1 MTRLVPLKKRH
12 SQDRKFHSM
21 YKALFY
27 SQQDNN
33 SVRCTLCPHVCLIP
47 EGRRGLCGVR
57 ENRNGCLYSLV
68 FGRAIAE
75 HVDPIEKKPLFHVLP
90 GSTSY
95 SIATPGCNLSCRH
108 CQNSGIAHLPRSHGN
123 LAGALRTPDDIVQAA
138 LAAECR
144 SISFT
149 YTEPTIYFEYAL
161 EIARH
166 AVQKNLKTIFVT
178 NGYIAPR
185 AIETITPFLAAANID
200 LKAFSDDFYRDIC
213 GARLKPVLDAIQTY
227 HQCGIWI
234 EITTLIIPG
243 LNDSPDEL
251 KKIADFI
258 VSVGEDI
265 PWHVSAFYPT
275 YRMTDRPPTPA
286 STLLAAREIGRAAG
300 LRYVYTGN
308 IPGQGGED
316 TLCHACGATLIERQ
330 GYRICSY
337 NLRNGICP
345 ACFAPCAGI
354 FD

>member
-1 MTRLVPLKKRH
+1 
-12 SQDRKFHSM
+12 M
-21 YKALFY
+21 YEALLY
-27 SQQDNN
+27 EKQNESA
-33 SVRCTLCPHVCLIP
+33 VRCSLCPHACLIA

-68 FGRAIAE
+68 FGLAIAE

-108 CQNSGIAHLPRSHGN
+108 CQNADIAHLPRSQGK
-123 LAGALRTPDDIVQAA
+123 LVGAHRAPDDIVQAA
-138 LAAECR
+138 LAADCR
-144 SISFT
+144 SIACT

-161 EIARH
+161 EIARR
-166 AVQKNLKTIFVT
+166 AVQENLKTIFVT
-178 NGYIAPR
+178 NGFITPR
-185 AIETITPFLAAANID
+185 AIETIAPFLAAANID

-213 GARLKPVLDAIQTY
+213 CARLQPVLDAIQTY

-234 EITTLIIPG
+234 EITTLVIPG

-251 KKIADFI
+251 QRLADFI

-275 YRMTDRPPTPA
+275 YRMIDRPPTPA
-286 STLLAAREIGRAAG
+286 ETLLAAREIGRAAG

-316 TLCHACGATLIERQ
+316 TLCHACGAVLIERQ

-337 NLRNGICP
+337 NLHNGICP
-345 ACFAPCAGI
+345 ACAAPCAGI

>member
-1 MTRLVPLKKRH
+1 M
-12 SQDRKFHSM
+12 
-21 YKALFY
+21 
-27 SQQDNN
+27 
-33 SVRCTLCPHVCLIP
+33 RCTLCPHACLIP
-47 EGRRGLCGVR
+47 EGKRGLCGVR
-57 ENRNGCLYSLV
+57 ENRGGCLYSLV

-108 CQNSGIAHLPRSHGN
+108 CQNADIAHLPRARGVP
-123 LAGALRTPDDIVQAA
+123 ATPTRSPEHIVDAA
-138 LAAECR
+138 RASGCR
-144 SISFT
+144 SIACT

-161 EIARH
+161 EIAKR
-166 AVQKNLKTIFVT
+166 AAQENLKTIFVT

-185 AIETITPFLAAANID
+185 AIETIAPFLAAANID

-213 GARLKPVLDAIQTY
+213 AARLQPVLDAIRCY
-227 HQCGIWI
+227 RQCGIWI

-251 KKIADFI
+251 KKTADFI

-265 PWHVSAFYPT
+265 PWHVSAFHPT

-308 IPGQGGED
+308 IAGQGGED
-316 TLCHACGATLIERQ
+316 TLCHACGATLIERR
-330 GYRICSY
+330 GFSILANSLSMGTCPKCS
-337 NLRNGICP
+337 
-345 ACFAPCAGI
+345 APCDGI

>member
-1 MTRLVPLKKRH
+1 MH
-12 SQDRKFHSM
+12 E
-21 YKALFY
+21 ALFY
-27 SQQDNN
+27 SQQEN
-33 SVRCTLCPHVCLIP
+33 SAVRCTLCPHACLIP

-95 SIATPGCNLSCRH
+95 SIATAGCNLSCQH
-108 CQNSGIAHLPRSHGN
+108 CQNADIAHLPRSQGIP
-123 LAGALRTPDDIVQAA
+123 AGIRRSPDDIVQAA
-138 LAAECR
+138 LAADCR
-144 SISFT
+144 SIACT

-161 EIARH
+161 EIARR
-166 AVQKNLKTIFVT
+166 AVQENLKTIFVT

-185 AIETITPFLAAANID
+185 AIETIAPFLAAANID

-213 GARLKPVLDAIQTY
+213 GARLQPVLDAIKTY
-227 HQCGIWI
+227 HHCGIWI

-251 KKIADFI
+251 KKVADFI
-258 VSVGEDI
+258 MSVGEDI

-286 STLLAAREIGRAAG
+286 STLLAAHEIGRAAG

-316 TLCHACGATLIERQ
+316 TLCHACGSVLIERR
-330 GYRICSY
+330 GYSILADS
-337 NLRNGICP
+337 LRNGT
-345 ACFAPCAGI
+345 CADCSARCSGI